1 MSTHEYSRI
10 ISLRFPPKTSDQ
22 PMMSDLARH
31 FDLTF
36 NILQAN
42 INPRRE
48 GHMVLELSGTR
59 EHFRQGVTYLKEQG
73 ITVSSVANEISRD
86 DDSCMH
92 CGLCTALCPSKA
104 LHLNALTRRVDFDR
118 DKCTA
123 CNMCVLVCPV
133 RAMIMEIDT
142 AGLGQDA

>member
-10 ISLRFPPKTSDQ
+10 VSLRFPPESSGQ
-22 PMMSDLARH
+22 PMMYHLARH

-48 GHMVLELSGTR
+48 GHMILELSGTR
-59 EHFRQGVTYLKEQG
+59 EHYRQGVTYLQEQG
-73 ITVSSVANEISRD
+73 IRVTPVANEISRNE
-86 DDSCMH
+86 DSCMH

-104 LHLNALTRRVDFDR
+104 LHLNLTTRMVDFDQE
-118 DKCTA
+118 KCTA
-123 CNMCVLVCPV
+123 CNMCVTLCPV
-133 RAMIMEIDT
+133 HAMIMEVDP
-142 AGLGQDA
+142 DAW

>member
-10 ISLRFPPKTSDQ
+10 VSLRFPPESSGQ
-22 PMMSDLARH
+22 PMMYNLAKL

-48 GHMVLELSGTR
+48 GHMILELSGTLER
-59 EHFRQGVTYLKEQG
+59 YRQGVTYLQEQG
-73 ITVSSVANEISRD
+73 IRVTPVAHEISRNE
-86 DDSCMH
+86 DSCMH

-104 LHLNALTRRVDFDR
+104 LHLNLTTRLVDFDR

-123 CNMCVLVCPV
+123 CNMCVNVCPV
-133 RAMIMEIDT
+133 HAMVVEIDSST
-142 AGLGQDA
+142 W

>member
-10 ISLRFPPKTSDQ
+10 VSLRFLPESSGQ
-22 PMMSDLARH
+22 PMMYYLARH

-48 GHMVLELSGTR
+48 GHMILELSGTR
-59 EHFRQGVTYLKEQG
+59 EHYRQGVTYLQEQG
-73 ITVSSVANEISRD
+73 IKVTPVAHEISRNEE
-86 DDSCMH
+86 SCMH

-104 LHLNALTRRVDFDR
+104 LHLNLETRMVDFDR

-123 CNMCVLVCPV
+123 CNLCVTVCPV
-133 RAMIMEIDT
+133 QAMIMEVDPDT
-142 AGLGQDA
+142 W

>member
-1 MSTHEYSRI
+1 MSTKEYSRI
-10 ISLRFPPKTSDQ
+10 VSLRFPPESSGQ
-22 PMMSDLARH
+22 PMMYNLAKL

-48 GHMVLELSGTR
+48 GHMILELSGSAER
-59 EHFRQGVTYLKEQG
+59 YRQGVTYLQEQG
-73 ITVSSVANEISRD
+73 IKVTPVAHEISRNEE
-86 DDSCMH
+86 SCMH

-104 LHLNALTRRVDFDR
+104 LHLNMETRKVDFDR

-123 CNMCVLVCPV
+123 CNMCVTVCPV
-133 RAMIMEIDT
+133 HAMIMEVDT
-142 AGLGQDA
+142 NAW

>member
-10 ISLRFPPKTSDQ
+10 VSLRFPPESSGQ
-22 PMMSDLARH
+22 PMMYHLARH

-48 GHMVLELSGTR
+48 GHMILELSGTR
-59 EHFRQGVTYLKEQG
+59 EHYRQGVTYLQEQG
-73 ITVSSVANEISRD
+73 IRVTPVANEISRNEE
-86 DDSCMH
+86 SCMH

-104 LHLNALTRRVDFDR
+104 LHLNLTTRMVDFDQE
-118 DKCTA
+118 KCTA
-123 CNMCVLVCPV
+123 CNMCVTLCPV
-133 RAMIMEIDT
+133 HAMIMEVDP
-142 AGLGQDA
+142 DAW

>member
-1 MSTHEYSRI
+1 
-10 ISLRFPPKTSDQ
+10 
-22 PMMSDLARH
+22 MMYNLAKH

-48 GHMVLELSGTR
+48 GHMILELSGTR
-59 EHFRQGVTYLKEQG
+59 EHYHQGVTYLQEQG
-73 ITVSSVANEISRD
+73 IKVTPVSHEISRNE
-86 DDSCMH
+86 DSCMH

-104 LHLNALTRRVDFDR
+104 LHLNLETRLVDFDQ

-123 CNMCVLVCPV
+123 CNMCVTVCPV
-133 RAMIMEIDT
+133 RAMIMEVDPT
-142 AGLGQDA
+142 AW

>member
-10 ISLRFPPKTSDQ
+10 VSLRFPPVSSGQ
-22 PMMSDLARH
+22 PMMYNLAKH

-48 GHMVLELSGTR
+48 GHMILELSGTR
-59 EHFRQGVTYLKEQG
+59 EHYHQGVTYLQEQG
-73 ITVSSVANEISRD
+73 IKVTPVAHEISRNE
-86 DDSCMH
+86 DSCMH

-104 LHLNALTRRVDFDR
+104 LHLNLKTRLVDFDQ

-123 CNMCVLVCPV
+123 CNMCVTVCPV
-133 RAMIMEIDT
+133 RAMIMEVDPT
-142 AGLGQDA
+142 AW

>member
-1 MSTHEYSRI
+1 MTTHEYSRI
-10 ISLRFPPKTSDQ
+10 ISLRFPPEYSGQ
-22 PMMSDLARH
+22 PMMYNLARH

-48 GHMVLELSGTR
+48 GHMILELSGTR
-59 EHFRQGVTYLKEQG
+59 EHYRQGVTYLQEQG
-73 ITVSSVANEISRD
+73 IKVTPVANEISRNEE
-86 DDSCMH
+86 SCMH

-104 LHLNALTRRVDFDR
+104 LHLNLESRLVDFDQ

-123 CNMCVLVCPV
+123 CNMCVSVCPV
-133 RAMIMEIDT
+133 RAMVMEVDPST
-142 AGLGQDA
+142 W

>member
-10 ISLRFPPKTSDQ
+10 VSLRFPPESSGQ
-22 PMMSDLARH
+22 PMMYNLAKL

-36 NILQAN
+36 SILQAN

-48 GHMVLELSGTR
+48 GHMILELSGTLER
-59 EHFRQGVTYLKEQG
+59 YRQGVTYLQEQG
-73 ITVSSVANEISRD
+73 IRVTPVAHEISRNEE
-86 DDSCMH
+86 SCMH

-104 LHLNALTRRVDFDR
+104 LHLNLTTRLVDFDQ

-123 CNMCVLVCPV
+123 CNMCVTVCPV
-133 RAMIMEIDT
+133 HAMVVEVDSST
-142 AGLGQDA
+142 W

>member
-10 ISLRFPPKTSDQ
+10 VSLRFPPESSGQ
-22 PMMSDLARH
+22 PMMYNLAKH

-48 GHMVLELSGTR
+48 GHMILELSGTR
-59 EHFRQGVTYLKEQG
+59 ERYHQGVTYLQEQG
-73 ITVSSVANEISRD
+73 IKVTPVAHEISRNE
-86 DDSCMH
+86 DSCMH

-104 LHLNALTRRVDFDR
+104 LHLNLESRLVDFDQ

-123 CNMCVLVCPV
+123 CNMCVTVCPV
-133 RAMIMEIDT
+133 RAMIMEVDPT
-142 AGLGQDA
+142 SW

>member
-10 ISLRFPPKTSDQ
+10 VSLRFPPESSGQ
-22 PMMSDLARH
+22 PMMYNLAKH

-48 GHMVLELSGTR
+48 GHMILELSGTR
-59 EHFRQGVTYLKEQG
+59 EHYHQGVTYLQEQG
-73 ITVSSVANEISRD
+73 IKVTPVAHEISRNE
-86 DDSCMH
+86 DSCMH
-92 CGLCTALCPSKA
+92 CGFCTALCPSKA
-104 LHLNALTRRVDFDR
+104 LHLNLETRLVDFDQ

-123 CNMCVLVCPV
+123 CNMCVTVCPV
-133 RAMIMEIDT
+133 RAMIMEVDPT
-142 AGLGQDA
+142 AW